1 MKNRISHFASRALQR
16 RSPDGKRRGVST
28 RAAVAAMTVAGIA
41 VSMLCSGT
49 ASAQASQAETATTAT
64 STTTDT
70 RPAIVV
76 RGEYLARAGD
86 CVACHTAPRGK
97 LFAGG
102 LAMETPFGTLFS
114 PNITPD
120 PQYGIGSWDKDAFF
134 NMMRTGKGPDGKLI
148 YPAMPIAQY
157 TKVTREDSDAIFAY
171 LQSIPPVAQPNRP
184 HELKFPFNQRDL
196 LYGWRTLY
204 FREGAYQ
211 PDPTR
216 SVEWNRGAYLV
227 EGLGHCTMCHTQINA
242 LGGSSRRDQFAGGLI
257 PVENWYAPS
266 LTSDKDGGLGDW
278 STKDIVDLL
287 QAGLSDRGAVYGP
300 MAEVTYHSLQYLN
313 DDDLKAMAVYLKAL
327 PSNTGRKTG
336 PSAPTGTTVFARG
349 ASVYKDKCA
358 ICHGDNGKG
367 DVPNYPPLANNQS
380 IEMDS
385 AVNPIRIVL
394 NGGFPP
400 GTQRNPEPYG
410 MPPFGQQLND
420 ADAAAVV
427 TYVRTAWGNH
437 GLPVTAKEV
446 NDLRKAPLR

>member
-1 MKNRISHFASRALQR
+1 MKNRISHLAR
-16 RSPDGKRRGVST
+16 
-28 RAAVAAMTVAGIA
+28 AVAGVTTVAGA
-41 VSMLCSGT
+41 AASMLFFGMTSAHATQAVT
-49 ASAQASQAETATTAT
+49 A
-64 STTTDT
+64 TTDT

-102 LAMETPFGTLFS
+102 LPMETPFGTLYS

-120 PQYGIGSWDKDAFF
+120 AKYGIGSWDKDAFF
-134 NMMRTGKGPDGKLI
+134 KMMRTGKSPDGKLI

-171 LQSIPPVAQPNRP
+171 LQSIPAVQQQNHP
-184 HELKFPFNQRDL
+184 HELKFPFNQREL
-196 LYGWRTLY
+196 LLGWRTLY

-211 PDPTR
+211 PDPAR

-242 LGGSSRRDQFAGGLI
+242 LGGSSRHDQFAGGLI
-257 PVENWYAPS
+257 PVQMWYAPS

-313 DDDLKAMAVYLKAL
+313 DEDVKAMAVYLKAL
-327 PSNTGRKTG
+327 PDNKGRKSG
-336 PSAPTGTTVFARG
+336 PSASTGTKVFARG
-349 ASVYKDKCA
+349 KSVYADKCA
-358 ICHGDNGKG
+358 ICHGDEGKG
-367 DVPNYPPLANNQS
+367 NVPRYPPLADNQS

-400 GTQRNPEPYG
+400 GTQRNLQPYG
-410 MPPFGQQLND
+410 MPPFAQELSD
-420 ADAAAVV
+420 SDAAAVV
-427 TYVRTAWGNH
+427 TYIRTAWGNH
-437 GLPVTAKEV
+437 GQPVTAKEV
-446 NDLRKAPLR
+446 NELRKAPLR